1 MNASSSDE
9 AETATGLRRTC
20 KVGRETVGMEREA
33 LRFGPARAAISIQF
47 AQLGPAELGP
57 ESELREHKAKIS
69 V

>member
-1 MNASSSDE
+1 
-9 AETATGLRRTC
+9 
-20 KVGRETVGMEREA
+20 MEREA
-33 LRFGPARAAISIQF
+33 LRFGPARAAKSIQF